1 MTAAL
6 GMSTLG
12 AARSART
19 TGPMRIVRLANF
31 VTPSS
36 GGLRTALRELG
47 RGYLAAGHEPV
58 LIVPGE
64 RAGAA
69 ETEQGLVI
77 TLPGHVLPGTGG
89 YRVLA
94 DRRRVARLLERL
106 APDRLEVSDRTTLR
120 WTGEWARRARVPAVM
135 VSHEAADAVMR
146 TWGMPPALARR
157 AADALNSRTA
167 HAYARVVCTT
177 AWAEREFVRIGA
189 GNVVRAPLGVDLA
202 DRHPGLRDRRVRDR
216 YAREDDVFLLLCS
229 RLSVEKRPGT
239 ALDTLETLRGRGVP
253 AVLVVAGDG
262 PLRARL
268 EQRARERGLPVTFL
282 GHVADRAVLGALQA
296 TADVCLAPGPCET
309 FGLAALEALAC
320 GTPVVA
326 SASSALP
333 EIVAG
338 AGAAAADTARTFA
351 HAVHAVLERPEPARR
366 AAARARAEC
375 FGWDV
380 AVGAF
385 LGAHGVGAGG
395 GDGVASVAG
404 SVGEGVASA
413 VGPVGKRVA
422 LAVDPVRDG
431 VASAAG
437 PGHGAAALPTAA
449 EQGATAAAAGA
460 GHVDVVPTVG
470 RGRSLRLVAGTGGV
484 PDGSGGG

>member
-1 MTAAL
+1 MNAGL
-6 GMSTLG
+6 GMSPLG
-12 AARSART
+12 AARAART
-19 TGPMRIVRLANF
+19 AGPLRIVRLANF

-94 DRRRVARLLERL
+94 DRRRVTRLLERL

-146 TWGMPPALARR
+146 TWGLPSRLARR
-157 AADALNSRTA
+157 AADALNTRTA

-202 DRHPGLRDRRVRDR
+202 GRHPGLRDRRLRDR
-216 YAREDDVFLLLCS
+216 YAREGDVFLLLCS

-239 ALDTLETLRGRGVP
+239 ALDTLETLRGRGVR

-268 EQRARERGLPVTFL
+268 ERRARERRLPVTFL
-282 GHVADRAVLGALQA
+282 GHVADRAALGALQA

-333 EIVAG
+333 EIVGG
-338 AGAAAADTARTFA
+338 AGAAAADTPRTFA
-351 HAVHAVLERPEPARR
+351 HAVRAVLERPEPMRR

-375 FGWDV
+375 FGWDA

-385 LGAHGVGAGG
+385 LAAHE
-395 GDGVASVAG
+395 VA
-404 SVGEGVASA
+404 
-413 VGPVGKRVA
+413 P
-422 LAVDPVRDG
+422 
-431 VASAAG
+431 
-437 PGHGAAALPTAA
+437 AAAAEHRATAP
-449 EQGATAAAAGA
+449 AAAAGHA
-460 GHVDVVPTVG
+460 DAVPTVG
-470 RGRSLRLVAGTGGV
+470 GGRALPLAAGTGGA
-484 PDGSGGG
+484 PDVSGAR